1 MKITSTLEN
10 NTLTLAVEG
19 RLDTTTSPEL
29 EQTIN
34 DRIADVTSLIFDFS
48 NLEYISSSG
57 LRVLLKAQKKMN
69 TVGEMKVLH
78 PNELVTEVFEG
89 TGFCDILTIE
99 K

>member
-57 LRVLLKAQKKMN
+57 LRVLLKAQKKMT

-78 PNELVTEVFEG
+78 PNELVTEVFEV

>member
-78 PNELVTEVFEG
+78 PNELVTEVFEV

>member
-57 LRVLLKAQKKMN
+57 LRVLLKAQKKIN

-78 PNELVTEVFEG
+78 PNELVTEVFEV